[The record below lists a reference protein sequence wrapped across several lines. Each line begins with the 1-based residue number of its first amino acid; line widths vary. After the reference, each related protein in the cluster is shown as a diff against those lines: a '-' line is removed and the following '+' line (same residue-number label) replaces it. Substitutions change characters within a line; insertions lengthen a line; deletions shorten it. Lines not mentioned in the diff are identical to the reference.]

1 RAVYIQLNIKP
12 RKTMTF
18 NCSLE
23 TFVTRPLSFFA
34 ASKMFQ
40 AGYNVI
46 LNYSQPIGVNINGHS
61 RIHI

>member
-1 RAVYIQLNIKP
+1 
-12 RKTMTF
+12 MTF

-46 LNYSQPIGVNINGHS
+46 LNYSQRIGVNINGHS